1 MAPFDENRP
10 GLPDDV
16 IEQVEIQIKYAGY
29 IKKQLMEV
37 EEIKRLE
44 QKKLPEDLDYGQI
57 NGLRLEAREKLQR
70 VQPRDIGQASRIS
83 GVNPADVST
92 LLIWLEQHGGK

>member
-1 MAPFDENRP
+1 MWSANQRKALSGLKSFGKTPSTCSEVWIFLSAPVSYTHLDVYKRQ

-44 QKKLPEDLDYGQI
+44 QKKLPEDLDYG
-57 NGLRLEAREKLQR
+57 
-70 VQPRDIGQASRIS
+70 
-83 GVNPADVST
+83 
-92 LLIWLEQHGGK
+92 